1 MEVPLQPKPKKPK
14 KKSLKASKLEKYLGN
29 LKIKIKNG
37 IVLKFD

>member
-1 MEVPLQPKPKKPK
+1 MDVPLQPNQKKPK
-14 KKSLKASKLEKYLGN
+14 KKSIKNSKLEKYLSD

>member
-1 MEVPLQPKPKKPK
+1 METPLVKPKKPK
-14 KKSLKASKLEKYLGN
+14 KKSLKVSKLEKYLVD

>member
-1 MEVPLQPKPKKPK
+1 MDVPLQAKPKKPK
-14 KKSLKASKLEKYLGN
+14 KKSIKNFKLEKYLSN

>member
-1 MEVPLQPKPKKPK
+1 METPIVKPKKPK
-14 KKSLKASKLEKYLGN
+14 KKSLKVFKLEQYLSS